1 MLLLDGASSSLHNW
15 DLLFASRVYIGLL
28 NTFIADP
35 HTPLYLINSITHIRV
50 TKKNKIKC
58 NPRNHA
64 RRHRLQIL
72 HQTQEKWAPESPA
85 LGS

>member
-35 HTPLYLINSITHIRV
+35 HTPLYLKNSITHIRV
-50 TKKNKIKC
+50 AKKKKKK
-58 NPRNHA
+58 
-64 RRHRLQIL
+64 
-72 HQTQEKWAPESPA
+72 E
-85 LGS
+85 

>member
-28 NTFIADP
+28 NTFVADP

-50 TKKNKIKC
+50 AKKKKKKKKNT
-58 NPRNHA
+58 
-64 RRHRLQIL
+64 LVG
-72 HQTQEKWAPESPA
+72 TQSP
-85 LGS
+85 GSAGTVW

>member
-28 NTFIADP
+28 NAFIADP

-50 TKKNKIKC
+50 AKNKIY
-58 NPRNHA
+58 
-64 RRHRLQIL
+64 I
-72 HQTQEKWAPESPA
+72 
-85 LGS
+85 